1 MKHNLILGFLL
12 LIFSFR
18 ITAQTKKTVAQDTLI
33 ATGKLIKKPMI
44 TKGGKPSS
52 YINDFFFETDKD
64 NYFIKVREGKVM
76 TDTLDKYVGNTIT
89 FTYILIKRGEWDSD
103 GKEIVQSRVGEYIRV
118 LGIKRK

>member
-18 ITAQTKKTVAQDTLI
+18 ITAQTKTTVAQDTLI

-52 YINDFFFETDKD
+52 YINDFFFETYKD

-76 TDTLDKYVGNTIT
+76 TDTLDKYVGNTIA
-89 FTYILIKRGEWDSD
+89 FSYILIKRGEWDSD

>member
-18 ITAQTKKTVAQDTLI
+18 ITAQTKTTVAQDTLI

-52 YINDFFFETDKD
+52 YINDFFFETGKD

-89 FTYILIKRGEWDSD
+89 FSYILIKRGEWDSD